1 MRAIWNITS
10 SKPLAEPVF
19 EGGGRVRT
27 LAVRRSPSA
36 RTMRLVVDPRGGEVR
51 LTLPRRASLAEAF
64 RWAETKRGWVAAQLA
79 KLPEGRP
86 IEPGMRFVL
95 AGEEI
100 VLDWAERHPRK
111 PALLDGSLRVGG
123 PRDQLSPRLLRWLKA
138 EAKRLLESETREIA
152 ALAER
157 PIARVGVGD
166 PVSRWGSC
174 SPSGDIRYS
183 WRLILA
189 PQHVR
194 RATVA
199 HEVTHLVHMNH
210 SREFHRLAA
219 ALNGADPSPARR
231 WLRANGAALHWFGR
245 DR

>member
-10 SKPLAEPVF
+10 SKPLAEPIF
-19 EGGGRVRT
+19 DGRP

-64 RWAETKRGWVAAQLA
+64 KWAETKRGWVAAQLA
-79 KLPEGRP
+79 KLPDGQP
-86 IEPGMRFVL
+86 IEPGMSFSF
-95 AGEEI
+95 AGQD
-100 VLDWAERHPRK
+100 VTLDWAATHPRK
-111 PALLDGSLRVGG
+111 PVLIGDTVRVGG
-123 PRDQLSPRLLRWLKA
+123 PRDQLPARLLRWIKA
-138 EAKRLLESETREIA
+138 EAKALLEAETREIA
-152 ALAER
+152 LLAGK
-157 PIARVGVGD
+157 PVARVGVGD

-189 PQHVR
+189 PEHVR

-199 HEVTHLVHMNH
+199 HEVAHLVHMNH
-210 SREFHRLAA
+210 GREFHRLAA
-219 ALNGADPSPARR
+219 QLHGADPSPARR